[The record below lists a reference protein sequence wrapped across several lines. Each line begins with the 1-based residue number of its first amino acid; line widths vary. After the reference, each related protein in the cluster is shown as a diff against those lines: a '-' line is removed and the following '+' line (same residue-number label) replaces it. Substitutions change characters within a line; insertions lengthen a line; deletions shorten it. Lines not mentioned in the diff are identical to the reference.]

1 MTTETTTDTT
11 TTMATPEAEPAT
23 EAAGTT
29 ASAPDITILPVRP
42 DRHSADVHAW
52 LSHPRSHFWQ
62 MTDLDEPAVRNYL
75 SAIRASVDENGW
87 IGFVDEAPSFYVE
100 TYLPAVLIPTEVVP
114 ETPGDIGMHLLVA
127 PPDGRVVHG
136 LTDRIM
142 AHVIDFCLRPRME
155 GGRGATRVVVEP
167 DVRNEAIHAKN
178 AAAGFQVVG
187 EAEIPMGNATKTGLI
202 SVGTR
207 ADFAASRLAA
217 LIDSPLRGADGAA
230 AVDAG
235 TAISAEPTD
244 DAAAGEARTGGH
256 LGGEDY
262 AHLGGKD
269 YAHLTPEIFAQG
281 NRHLVAKALAEFA
294 HERLIAPVRLA
305 ESSEETEGARE
316 KRAEGAP
323 EDGAEGAPESGAE
336 GAPESHQTSWVL
348 TIPAGTRTGTGHDSG
363 RHTPTAAAGT
373 IHYTF
378 EAALLPLEHW
388 AIDETTIVRY
398 RDGRAVDLDA
408 QEIILELQDA
418 LGVPE
423 SLVSTYLEEIA
434 STLAGGAFK
443 LAEAQQGRRPAVA
456 ALADADFQTIEAAMT
471 EGHPGFVA
479 NNGRIGFGLRDYR
492 RWAPE
497 NGRRN
502 RLEWIAVTREHAHL
516 ALGEGLDETA
526 HLAWALSDDE
536 RELFSSRLAATG
548 RRLGEV
554 HLMPIHPW
562 QAEHRLAITFAA
574 DIARGDLIPLGPG
587 LDEHQA
593 QQSLRTFFNHTRA
606 GAPYAKVALAVQ
618 NMGFLRGLSPAY
630 MRDTPA
636 INDWVAR
643 LVDGD
648 PTFASSGF
656 RVLRERSA
664 IGYTGD
670 AYHRTR
676 ETNPHR
682 KMLAGLWRENPLPL
696 LGAGQRT
703 MTMAALLH
711 RDHLGAP
718 FVGELIRRSGLGADD
733 WILAYLEAYLRPLVH
748 GLLAHDLVFMP
759 HGENLILVLEDEVV
773 TGTFMK
779 DIGEEVAYLGEG
791 GLPTEVERIRAI
803 VPGEEKALSIFT
815 DVFDGVLRHLAGI
828 LDVDGIL
835 AADRFWSLVAEV
847 LDRYESAHPETA
859 RGLAGDI
866 DLRAGRFKHSCLNR
880 LQLRN
885 TTQMVDL
892 GNQADSLIYAGT
904 MRNPVRR

>member
-1 MTTETTTDTT
+1 MSTDTT
-11 TTMATPEAEPAT
+11 TADTPTVDPTT
-23 EAAGTT
+23 ETRGTST
-29 ASAPDITILPVRP
+29 SAPEIIILPLRP
-42 DRHSADVHAW
+42 DRHSADVHTW

-75 SAIRASVDENGW
+75 AAIRASVDENGW
-87 IGFVDEAPSFYVE
+87 IGLVDGRPTFYVE
-100 TYLPAVLIPTEVVP
+100 TYLPAILIPTEVVP

-127 PPDGRVVHG
+127 PPDGRVVRG

-142 AHVIDFCLRPRME
+142 AHVIDFCLRPRVE
-155 GGRGATRVVVEP
+155 GGRGATRVIVEP
-167 DVRNEAIHAKN
+167 DVRNAAIHAKN
-178 AAAGFQVVG
+178 AAAGFEVIG
-187 EAEIPMGNATKTGLI
+187 EAEIPMGNETKTALV
-202 SVGTR
+202 SVCTR
-207 ADFAASRLAA
+207 ADFAASRLAE
-217 LIDSPLRGADGAA
+217 LIDSPVRAAARSVGDGNSAGAA
-230 AVDAG
+230 SGATRAG
-235 TAISAEPTD
+235 T
-244 DAAAGEARTGGH
+244 H
-256 LGGEDY
+256 LGGEGSAHLDGEDY
-262 AHLGGKD
+262 AHLS
-269 YAHLTPEIFAQG
+269 PEVFAEV

-294 HERLIAPVRLA
+294 HERLIAPVRVG
-305 ESSEETEGARE
+305 ESSEESGPD
-316 KRAEGAP
+316 GGP
-323 EDGAEGAPESGAE
+323 ERTAA
-336 GAPESHQTSWVL
+336 SWVL
-348 TIPAGTRTGTGHDSG
+348 TIPTGTGPDTG
-363 RHTPTAAAGT
+363 TGT

-378 EAALLPLEHW
+378 DASLLPLEHW
-388 AIDETTIVRY
+388 VIDETTIVRR
-398 RDGRAVDLDA
+398 RDGQAIGLDA
-408 QEIILELQDA
+408 QEFVLELQDV

-423 SLVSTYLEEIA
+423 NLMSTYLEEIA

-443 LAEAQQGRRPAVA
+443 LTEAREGRRPTA
-456 ALADADFQTIEAAMT
+456 AGLADADFQTIEATMT

-502 RLEWIAVTREHAHL
+502 RLEWVAVSREHAHL
-516 ALGEGLDETA
+516 ALGDGLDESG
-526 HLAWALSDDE
+526 HLSWALSDDE
-536 RELFSSRLAATG
+536 RELFSARLTATG
-548 RRLGEV
+548 RRLDEV

-648 PTFASSGF
+648 PTFAASGF

-696 LGAGQRT
+696 LGEGERT

-718 FVGELIRRSGLGADD
+718 VVGELIRRSGLDAED
-733 WILAYLEAYLRPLVH
+733 WIRAYLETYLQPLVH
-748 GLLAHDLVFMP
+748 ALLAHDLVFMP
-759 HGENLILVLEDEVV
+759 HGENLILVLEDDIV
-773 TGTFMK
+773 TGALMK

-791 GLPTEVERIRAI
+791 RLPTEVERIRAI

-835 AADRFWSLVAEV
+835 AAGRFWSLVAEV
-847 LDRYESAHPETA
+847 LDRYESTHPETA

-866 DLRAGRFKHSCLNR
+866 DLRAGRFRHSCLNR

-904 MRNPVRR
+904 MRNPVGR